1 MASPHKFK
9 KLYLQ
14 LIILSAIL
22 LVVFLIGYSHKKGEY
37 MQIAGFTQGTTY
49 HITYES
55 KGGEDLKTS
64 IDSLLA
70 DFDRSLST
78 YLPTSLISRFN
89 NNEKGLHADRKFTDV
104 FIKSYEVFKKTD
116 GAFDITV
123 APIVNA
129 LGFGTR
135 KDTLNVDST
144 MIDSLLQY
152 IGMVK
157 GTFSLVDLAFEI
169 SGLIIGIYTGIKITK
184 SHHHEKISS

>member
-1 MASPHKFK
+1 MASPRKFK

-14 LIILSAIL
+14 LIILAAIL

-55 KGGEDLKTS
+55 KGGEDLKAS

-89 NNEKGLHADRKFTDV
+89 NNE
-104 FIKSYEVFKKTD
+104 
-116 GAFDITV
+116 
-123 APIVNA
+123 
-129 LGFGTR
+129 
-135 KDTLNVDST
+135 
-144 MIDSLLQY
+144 
-152 IGMVK
+152 
-157 GTFSLVDLAFEI
+157 
-169 SGLIIGIYTGIKITK
+169 TG
-184 SHHHEKISS
+184 SAC